1 MWFRSLLAHAR
12 SCTTR
17 FTELSTGSSNGA
29 ASVSNRSNGSVKGT
43 SYNGMNNSGMNGVNG
58 VNNNGMNE
66 VNEVNGMNNNNGMNE
81 VKEVNGVNGVN
92 GMNNNNGVNDVNGM
106 NEVDSNG
113 MNGLN
118 SNGVNY
124 DRVNSNGVNCD
135 GMKSN
140 GINEVNDNEGNEVN
154 NIEVKEVNSKEL
166 NGVKC
171 EGMNNN
177 GVNEVNGMNALNSNE
192 INEVNGMNALNNN
205 ELNSNEFKE
214 LNNNE
219 LKEVNDSELNNSE
232 LNDSELNDPTQH
244 AMPDSPTESVNVAIR
259 SYKKDPVLDSPTP
272 STPDSLPADSLS
284 PTQSLQSLQ
293 SLHSLRSGV
302 SSALCTNSSCRLLRV
317 VLAHHSLCRGN
328 CPLCRRARLY
338 HQVSPVSPFPLDA
351 DLAPRAV
358 HVVPLLLLLP
368 APPQCAHPRGFLP
381 SSSFSAILRAA
392 RRPRGGVP
400 PRFAPNFSEF
410 SPSSAT
416 LSRFPRFSLISS
428 TWQLFWEPVRATA
441 EYCWDYYQV
450 ISHPTD
456 LSAMTVRASR
466 GEYRSVQQ
474 FSREA
479 RRLVANALR
488 YNEVGAGVSFSLAA
502 GGSVPLRAGVSA
514 GPRAPAARA
523 RAARRHAPLPRV
535 SRRQRALLHG
545 LRGRRRVV
553 PRGLA
558 ALRGGLRARDRGD
571 HAVFRGP
578 GGAFRVLLRVLPVAV
593 PAGMDRGRGG
603 GEARAGGAGERKKP
617 E

>member
-1 MWFRSLLAHAR
+1 
-12 SCTTR
+12 
-17 FTELSTGSSNGA
+17 
-29 ASVSNRSNGSVKGT
+29 
-43 SYNGMNNSGMNGVNG
+43 MNNSGMNGVNG

-81 VKEVNGVNGVN
+81 VNEVKEVNG
-92 GMNNNNGVNDVNGM
+92 VNGM

-154 NIEVKEVNSKEL
+154 NIEVKEVNSNEL

-177 GVNEVNGMNALNSNE
+177 GVNEVNGMNA
-192 INEVNGMNALNNN
+192 
-205 ELNSNEFKE
+205 LNSNEFKE

-244 AMPDSPTESVNVAIR
+244 AMPDSPTESVNVATR

-392 RRPRGGVP
+392 RLPRGGAP

-416 LSRFPRFSLISS
+416 PSRFPRFSLISS

-603 GEARAGGAGERKKP
+603 GEARAGGAGERARRGGTGRGP
-617 E
+617 REYGE